1 MAPLL
6 LSVAFGAGI
15 FLLYD
20 GLTNPRP
27 AGVRPHRLRRV
38 EDFLTQAGLHEV
50 RPRDFVVF
58 SLVTG
63 AVGGVLAQLFLG
75 WVVVSLLV
83 AALGLIG
90 PLLYYIHRR
99 DRRRATMQDG
109 LVDGIGQLR
118 DAIRTGLSV
127 QNALVSLAH
136 SGPEVLR
143 PQFAR
148 LAREIRLLG
157 FEAAIRA
164 MRARLADPVFDVVAA
179 SLVLNDRLGGRNVS
193 QVLDRLAQATRAE
206 LRVQQEARAYQ
217 AKNVLSAQIVAG
229 VPLVVLIAIRA
240 INPGYLTL
248 FDGWPGQLLLAGC
261 VVSIAL
267 GYAGM
272 LWITRLPGERRVL
285 QS

>member
-1 MAPLL
+1 MIA
-6 LSVAFGAGI
+6 
-15 FLLYD
+15 
-20 GLTNPRP
+20 
-27 AGVRPHRLRRV
+27 H
-38 EDFLTQAGLHEV
+38 
-50 RPRDFVVF
+50 
-58 SLVTG
+58 LV
-63 AVGGVLAQLFLG
+63 LG

-83 AALGLIG
+83 TVLGLIA
-90 PLLYYIHRR
+90 PLLYYLHRR
-99 DRRRATMQDG
+99 DRRRGAMQDG
-109 LVDGIGQLR
+109 LVDAIGQLR

-136 SGPEVLR
+136 SGPQSLR
-143 PQFAR
+143 PEFAR

-157 FEAAIRA
+157 FEPAIRA
-164 MRARLADPVFDVVAA
+164 MRERLADPVFDVVAA

-206 LRVQQEARAYQ
+206 LRVQQEIRAYQ

-240 INPGYLTL
+240 INPSYLAL

-272 LWITRLPGERRVL
+272 LWITRLPGEQRVL
-285 QS
+285 QP

>member
-15 FLLYD
+15 YLMYD

-27 AGVRPHRLRRV
+27 ASLRPHRLRRV
-38 EDFLTQAGLHEV
+38 EDFLTQAGLHDV
-50 RPRDFVVF
+50 RPRDFVIF

-63 AVGGVLAQLFLG
+63 AVGGVLAQLVLG

-83 AALGLIG
+83 TALGLIG
-90 PLLYYIHRR
+90 PLLYYVHRR
-99 DRRRATMQDG
+99 NRRRTTMQDG
-109 LVDGIGQLR
+109 LVDAIGQLR

-127 QNALVSLAH
+127 QNALVGLAH
-136 SGPEVLR
+136 SGPEALR
-143 PQFAR
+143 PEFSR

-157 FEAAIRA
+157 FDAAMRA

-179 SLVLNDRLGGRNVS
+179 SLVLNDRLGGRKVS

-206 LRVQQEARAYQ
+206 LRVQQEVRAYQ

-261 VVSIAL
+261 MVSVAF

-272 LWITRLPGERRVL
+272 LWITRLPGEQRVL
-285 QS
+285 QA